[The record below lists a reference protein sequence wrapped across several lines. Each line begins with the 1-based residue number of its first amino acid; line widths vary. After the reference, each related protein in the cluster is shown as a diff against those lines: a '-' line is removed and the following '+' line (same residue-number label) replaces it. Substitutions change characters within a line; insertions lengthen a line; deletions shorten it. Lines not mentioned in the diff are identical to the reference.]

1 MAKPEPD
8 KRDELGRTFPTVPEP
23 PPPPE
28 PDDNLEPA
36 PEFNRS
42 PHPEP
47 LDAYSRAVIHAASR
61 VGPSVVA
68 IEVIHPEP
76 PQGPGV
82 RRPMPPRGG
91 SGSGFVFTPDG
102 FILTNS
108 HVVHGAKEIHVTLPE
123 GTRHQAQLIGDDPD
137 SDIAVIRTI
146 APSLVP
152 VTLGDSQSI
161 LVGQLVV
168 AIGNP
173 FGFQATVT
181 AGVVSALGRSLRA
194 GSGRLIDNVIQ
205 TDAALNPGSS
215 GGPLVTTR
223 GEVVGVNSAIILPA
237 QGICFAIAINTAKFV
252 AAQLMTFGRVRR
264 SLIGIAGQTVP
275 LPRRVTRFHRL
286 AVESGVRVESLQPSG
301 PAARAGAKEG
311 DIIIGLGEEP
321 IATID
326 DLQSRLTE
334 QAAGV
339 PQRLVVLRG
348 VELQDLEIVPAEA

>member
-1 MAKPEPD
+1 MAQPEPD
-8 KRDELGRTFPTVPEP
+8 KRDEGRTFPTVPELP
-23 PPPPE
+23 APPE
-28 PDDNLEPA
+28 PDGNIDPS
-36 PEFNRS
+36 PEFDHR

-76 PQGPGV
+76 PPGD
-82 RRPMPPRGG
+82 RRPMAPRGG

-108 HVVHGAKEIHVTLPE
+108 HVVHGAKEIYVTLPE
-123 GTRHQAQLIGDDPD
+123 GTRHLAQLIGDDPD
-137 SDIAVIRTI
+137 SDIAVIRTL
-146 APSLVP
+146 APNLVP
-152 VTLGDSQSI
+152 VQMGDSQSI

-173 FGFQATVT
+173 YGFQATVT

-237 QGICFAIAINTAKFV
+237 QGICFAIAINTAKRV
-252 AAQLMTFGRVRR
+252 ASQLMTFGRVRR
-264 SLIGIAGQTVP
+264 SLIGIAGQTIP
-275 LPRRVTRFHRL
+275 LSRRVTRFFRL
-286 AVESGVRVESLQPSG
+286 PVESGVRVESLQPSG
-301 PAARAGAKEG
+301 PAERAGAKPG
-311 DIIIGLGEEP
+311 DVIVSLGDEP
-321 IATID
+321 IASID
-326 DLQSRLTE
+326 DLQSKLTE
-334 QAAGV
+334 QVAGV
-339 PQRLVVLRG
+339 PQKITVLRG
-348 VELQDLEIVPAEA
+348 VELQDLEIIPGEA

>member
-1 MAKPEPD
+1 MIPIRPRGRSTSQARPRRRPWSPGVSRKNSSADGPLTRVWIEGSTVNSSASLRNNRPTIPPAPGKVRPGVSCGLLVMHPKARGGIQSRMAKPEPD
-8 KRDELGRTFPTVPEP
+8 KRDELGRTFPTAPEP
-23 PPPPE
+23 PPLPE
-28 PDDNLEPA
+28 PDDTLKPA

-42 PHPEP
+42 PHREP

-181 AGVVSALGRSLRA
+181 AGVVSSRGPLLRA
-194 GSGRLIDNVIQ
+194 GSGR
-205 TDAALNPGSS
+205 P
-215 GGPLVTTR
+215 
-223 GEVVGVNSAIILPA
+223 SA
-237 QGICFAIAINTAKFV
+237 Q
-252 AAQLMTFGRVRR
+252 
-264 SLIGIAGQTVP
+264 
-275 LPRRVTRFHRL
+275 
-286 AVESGVRVESLQPSG
+286 
-301 PAARAGAKEG
+301 
-311 DIIIGLGEEP
+311 
-321 IATID
+321 
-326 DLQSRLTE
+326 
-334 QAAGV
+334 
-339 PQRLVVLRG
+339 
-348 VELQDLEIVPAEA
+348 